1 MKLTDAERAKLA
13 AAIKHFEALQKRY
26 TRQHNGT
33 ACEYVRLALIGLKRM
48 EQEPDVVRCGEC
60 KHGSPVPAD
69 KRRFVTS
76 DKVLACACWRGDYD
90 MRSDLSLTWDD
101 GYCDE
106 GERRKE
112 PDDG

>member
-1 MKLTDAERAKLA
+1 MKLTDAEMARIA

-33 ACEYVRLALIGLKRM
+33 ACEHVRLALEGLKRM
-48 EQEPDVVRCGEC
+48 EQEPEVVRCGEC
-60 KHGSPVPAD
+60 RHSSKIANSTKGERH
-69 KRRFVTS
+69 
-76 DKVLACACWRGDYD
+76 CWSLRGRNNGDGFSRV
-90 MRSDLSLTWDD
+90 RSD

-112 PDDG
+112 QNNG